1 MKKQFLL
8 SLMLLGA
15 SATAQDYQLEIG
27 AEYETNDSADV
38 LGVSAQGFFSQVKTE
53 GHALREAAFME
64 RKSNIYGSYLALDI
78 DGSDSSDNAGE
89 IGLQLFIPQIYG
101 YIEPMYREDD
111 DGDWGIRAGFTP
123 IKGLLLTTTYWDEPG
138 YDANLQ
144 AKYVADLP
152 GSDAVN
158 VEFSYYDGEEDDT
171 VEFEL
176 DYYFGPALSLGAV
189 INHTVDTNY
198 TIQGE
203 KFFAERFAVNAS
215 YTFGENDDTVGIGM
229 SYRF

>member
-1 MKKQFLL
+1 MKKHFLL
-8 SLMLLGA
+8 GLTLLSA
-15 SATAQDYQLEIG
+15 SALSQDYQYEIG
-27 AEYETNDSADV
+27 AEFETNDYADV
-38 LGVSAQGFFSQVKTE
+38 LGVGAQGFFSTVKTQ

-78 DGSDSSDNAGE
+78 EGSDHNDNAGE

-111 DGDWGIRAGFTP
+111 DGDWGVRAGFTP
-123 IKGLLLTTTYWDEPG
+123 LKGLLLTTTYWDEPG
-138 YDANLQ
+138 YDANIQ

-152 GSDAVN
+152 SNDALN
-158 VEFSYYDGEEDDT
+158 LEFNYFDGEEDDT
-171 VEFEL
+171 VEFEV
-176 DYYFGPALSLGAV
+176 DYYFGPSLSLGAV

-203 KFFAERFAVNAS
+203 KFFANQLAINAS
-215 YTFGENDDTVGIGM
+215 YTFGEEDDTLGVGI
-229 SYRF
+229 SWRF

>member
-111 DGDWGIRAGFTP
+111 DGDWGVRAGFTP

>member
-8 SLMLLGA
+8 SLMFLGA
-15 SATAQDYQLEIG
+15 SAAAQDYQLEIG
-27 AEYETNDSADV
+27 AEYETNDAADV
-38 LGVSAQGFFSQVKTE
+38 IGVSAQGFFSQVKTE

-64 RKSNIYGSYLALDI
+64 RKSNIYGSYLALDLE
-78 DGSDSSDNAGE
+78 GSDSSDNAGE
-89 IGLQLFIPQIYG
+89 IGMQLFIPKIYS

-111 DGDWGIRAGFTP
+111 DGDWGVRAGFTP
-123 IKGLLLTTTYWDEPG
+123 VKGLLLTTTYWDEPG

-203 KFFAERFAVNAS
+203 KFFANRFAINAS
-215 YTFGENDDTVGIGM
+215 YTFGEDDDTFGVGM